1 MSQNSRTGNEQP
13 GSTSRI
19 SPLYLGVIFV
29 VVGFSLA
36 SVSDGISK
44 LLTTGLPVLLV
55 VWGRLVVNAALL
67 VPTSLAK
74 HGRKT
79 FIPDRFGL
87 QLIRAAML
95 TVSIVAFIWAL
106 SGMPLADALAIVFAY
121 PLVITMF
128 SPAVLGEPS
137 NRSHWL
143 AVIVGFAG
151 VLVVIRPGFNAID
164 YHALLAL
171 LAGAGYAGTLLI
183 TRLLSRTEPP
193 LVTLSFSLLFG
204 ALALSISLPWVW
216 QPISVEQMGL
226 LFLSGVISAAVHI
239 LINRAYTIAPAATL
253 APIGYTEIIAATAVG
268 YVFFGDFPD
277 IVTWLGIAIITG
289 SGIYIATTKSS
300 SQVGATSTTL

>member
-1 MSQNSRTGNEQP
+1 MSQNSSRGNQQP
-13 GSTSRI
+13 TSPRRI
-19 SPLYLGVIFV
+19 SPLYLGVVLV

-67 VPTSLAK
+67 VPTSLIR
-74 HGRKT
+74 HGHKT
-79 FIPDRFGL
+79 FVPDRFGL
-87 QLIRAAML
+87 QFFRAAML

-128 SPAVLGEPS
+128 SPMVLGEPS
-137 NRSHWL
+137 HKSHWL

-151 VLVVIRPGFNAID
+151 VLVVIRPGFNSVD

-204 ALALSISLPWVW
+204 ALALSFSLPWVW
-216 QPISVEQMGL
+216 QTITVDQLGL
-226 LFLSGVISAAVHI
+226 LLLSGIISAAVHL
-239 LINRAYTIAPAATL
+239 LINHAYTIAPAATL
-253 APIGYTEIIAATAVG
+253 APIGYSEIIAATAVG
-268 YVFFGDFPD
+268 FVLFGDFPD
-277 IVTWLGIAIITG
+277 IVTWVGIAIITA
-289 SGIYIATTKSS
+289 SGIYIATTSS
-300 SQVGATSTTL
+300 SSRVDPAGPTL

>member
-1 MSQNSRTGNEQP
+1 MSQDS
-13 GSTSRI
+13 STEIERQTSSPRI
-19 SPLYLGVIFV
+19 SPLYLGIILVI
-29 VVGFSLA
+29 VGFSLA
-36 SVSDGISK
+36 SLSDGISK
-44 LLTTGLPVLLV
+44 LLTTSLPVLLV

-67 VPTSLAK
+67 VPTSLIK

-79 FIPDRFGL
+79 FIPDRFWL
-87 QLIRAAML
+87 QFLRAAML

-128 SPAVLGEPS
+128 SPAVLGEPT
-137 NRSHWL
+137 NKSHWL

-151 VLVVIRPGFNAID
+151 VLVVIRPGFSSID

-216 QPISVEQMGL
+216 QPIATGQIGL
-226 LFLSGVISAAVHI
+226 LLLSGLVSAAVHL
-239 LINRAYTIAPAATL
+239 LINKAYTIAPAATL

-268 YVFFGDFPD
+268 YALFGDFPD
-277 IVTWLGIAIITG
+277 LVTWLGIAVITA
-289 SGIYIATTKSS
+289 SGVYIAITKSS
-300 SQVGATSTTL
+300 SRVGPTGTTL